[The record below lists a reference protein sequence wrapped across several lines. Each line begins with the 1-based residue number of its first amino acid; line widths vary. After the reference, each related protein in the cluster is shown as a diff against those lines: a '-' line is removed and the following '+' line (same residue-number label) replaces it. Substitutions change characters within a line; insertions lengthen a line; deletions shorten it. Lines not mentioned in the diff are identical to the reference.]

1 MKIKFPASAHNWI
14 TLTGA
19 IIALI
24 SLFMIVFLFTISL
37 FLGRGAAYLGLV
49 IYILLPSVLVFGLLL
64 IPLGMFLKHRRDRQK
79 QKTFPPEW
87 PRVDLNNPAHRHA
100 FFIFVGGT
108 ALFLFLSALG
118 SYEAFH
124 YTESTQFCGTLC
136 HSVMHPE
143 YIAYQNSPHARVT
156 CVQCHVGPGAGWY
169 VRSKLS
175 GLYQVYATLTD
186 IYPRPIETPIHN
198 LRPARET
205 CEQCHWPQKFYARKL
220 RLETHYLP
228 DEQNTR
234 WDIRLIMKIGAE
246 HPALGLKEGIHWHI
260 NPSIRVEYAATD
272 DKRENIVWVRYTNLT
287 TGEVK
292 IYQDQ
297 ETPPEPGQLDTLEIR
312 TMDCIDCHNRPSH
325 LYRSPTTFLNAAMT
339 AGEIPVQ
346 LPEIKSVALELCA
359 EEYATMDSAMRAI
372 EQGIRNFYRE
382 NYPEIVQNQPQ
393 LIDRAV
399 RGVQNAFSRNIF
411 PDMRVRWDK
420 YPNHIGHMEYKG
432 CFRCHNNSHTTETGE
447 SIRKECNLCHAI
459 GAQGT
464 PENMEVALLGQ
475 ELEFK
480 HPEDI
485 DEAWKEMLCSDCH
498 TGLNP

>member
-1 MKIKFPASAHNWI
+1 
-14 TLTGA
+14 
-19 IIALI
+19 
-24 SLFMIVFLFTISL
+24 
-37 FLGRGAAYLGLV
+37 
-49 IYILLPSVLVFGLLL
+49 
-64 IPLGMFLKHRRDRQK
+64 
-79 QKTFPPEW
+79 
-87 PRVDLNNPAHRHA
+87 
-100 FFIFVGGT
+100 
-108 ALFLFLSALG
+108 
-118 SYEAFH
+118 
-124 YTESTQFCGTLC
+124 
-136 HSVMHPE
+136 MHPE

-260 NPSIRVEYAATD
+260 NPTIRVEYAARD
-272 DKRENIVWVRYTNLT
+272 DKREDIAWVRYTNLT

-292 IYQDQ
+292 IYQD
-297 ETPPEPGQLDTLEIR
+297 EDNPLEPGQLDTLEIR

-325 LYRSPTTFLNAAMT
+325 LYRSPTTFLNAALT

-346 LPEIKSVALELCA
+346 LPEIKSIALELCA
-359 EEYATMDSAMRAI
+359 EEYTTMDSALQAI
-372 EQGIRNFYRE
+372 AQGIRDFYRE
-382 NYPEIVQNQPQ
+382 NYPEIAQNQPE

-399 RGVQNAFSRNIF
+399 QGVQNAFSRNIF

-432 CFRCHNNSHTTETGE
+432 CFRCHNNTHATETGE
-447 SIRKECNLCHAI
+447 TIRKDCNLCHAI

-464 PENMEVALLGQ
+464 PEEMEVALLGQ

-485 DEAWKEMLCSDCH
+485 DGAWKEMLCSDCH